1 MSRRLVVAADGGS
14 RGNPGPAGYG
24 AVVLDA
30 GTGEVLAEAAESIG
44 RATNNV
50 AEYRGLI
57 AGLRAAAQ
65 IAPGAATEVR
75 MDSRLV
81 VEQMSGRWKINHP
94 DLRPLAAAAR
104 EEAAQLGQVTYTWVP
119 RERNKH
125 ADRLANEAMNAA
137 EREGAGVAGSAS
149 RSGENPVA
157 PGPQARSWKAAE
169 GPPVTTVLLRH
180 GQTPLSNERRFAGTG
195 DIPLTPLGVEQA
207 RAAAAGLAARGG
219 VDLIVTSPLRRA
231 RQTAAE
237 AAAATGAEVAVEEGV
252 RETDFG
258 KWEGL
263 SFAEARDQWPAEMT
277 AWLADPGVAP
287 PGGESFTDTG
297 LRVNAA
303 LDRLVAAN
311 PGRTLVIVSH
321 VTPIKTLVT
330 RALLAPPAAMHRM
343 QLDVASLSEIDWYPD
358 GPAVLR
364 SFNDTAHLRGV

>member
-1 MSRRLVVAADGGS
+1 MSRHLIVAADGGS

-30 GTGEVLAEAAESIG
+30 ASGEVLAEMRESIG

-50 AEYRGLI
+50 AEYRGLV

-65 IAPGAATEVR
+65 IAPGAPVEVR

-81 VEQMSGRWKINHP
+81 VEQMSGRWKIKHP
-94 DLRPLAAAAR
+94 DLRPLAEAAR
-104 EEAAQLGQVTYTWVP
+104 EAAGQLGRVTYTWVP
-119 RERNKH
+119 RERNAH
-125 ADRLANEAMNAA
+125 ADRLANEAMDAA
-137 EREGAGVAGSAS
+137 GREGDSEQGIGS
-149 RSGENPVA
+149 RSAENPVA
-157 PGPQARSWKAAE
+157 PAAQAPSWKAAA
-169 GPPVTTVLLRH
+169 GRPVSTVLLRH
-180 GQTPLSNERRFAGTG
+180 GQTPLSSERRFAGTG

-207 RAAAAGLAARGG
+207 QAAADWLAARGG
-219 VDLIVTSPLRRA
+219 IDLIVTSPLRRA

-237 AAAATGAEVAVEEGV
+237 VAAATGAAVQVADGI

-263 SFAEARDQWPAEMT
+263 SFAEARDQWPAEMA

-287 PGGESFTDTG
+287 PGGESFADTG

-303 LDRLVAAN
+303 LDALLAAH
-311 PGRTLVIVSH
+311 PGRTLLLVSH

-343 QLDVASLSEIDWYPD
+343 QLDVASLSEIDWYDD
-358 GPAVLR
+358 GPVVLR
-364 SFNDTAHLRGV
+364 SFNDTAHLRGM